1 MPGTP
6 SSLGCEGC
14 RRQKKKCD
22 QAKPACGRC
31 KRVGIP
37 CIGNGLKRW
46 KFHSFQ
52 SEEQDGALTQ
62 VTRRYPSNDLS
73 RMSSSLVHIL
83 RTEDWRFDIRAFG
96 GILIPELVA
105 QIGCSPAL
113 DSCVGAMVA
122 LYRSHQSR
130 ESKVGALTRYGE
142 ALTATRKAILDPKES
157 IKMKMQVVSVM
168 YSCHYWVDRKS
179 VEQHRGMIPVLF
191 REAVLRKQLEDL
203 DPYMVGLTQLSVLAS
218 FLNTQFELGP
228 WFWEACEA
236 IGTPRPVKYHRGS
249 FISLESGT
257 MAEISIFMRSPRKN
271 FQRLRCIY
279 SVMQFELPKVRRLVT
294 LSTLTAAAPH
304 APAMSIRVCSS
315 YRLAYGILLAL
326 ATVVNHT
333 LQIWDEDIVLVKE
346 IHDLVDQAI
355 TLVDQCASARPYGAM
370 FVPDFLT
377 MVWAAATDGYRNDEL
392 TEILLD
398 YENDSVGADYL
409 GHALSIRK
417 RLFAMEMKETRAE
430 VELKLDS
437 KVGLIMQALSTGDE
451 QYDAPSACVIL

>member
-1 MPGTP
+1 
-6 SSLGCEGC
+6 
-14 RRQKKKCD
+14 
-22 QAKPACGRC
+22 
-31 KRVGIP
+31 
-37 CIGNGLKRW
+37 
-46 KFHSFQ
+46 
-52 SEEQDGALTQ
+52 
-62 VTRRYPSNDLS
+62 
-73 RMSSSLVHIL
+73 
-83 RTEDWRFDIRAFG
+83 
-96 GILIPELVA
+96 
-105 QIGCSPAL
+105 
-113 DSCVGAMVA
+113 
-122 LYRSHQSR
+122 
-130 ESKVGALTRYGE
+130 
-142 ALTATRKAILDPKES
+142 
-157 IKMKMQVVSVM
+157 
-168 YSCHYWVDRKS
+168 
-179 VEQHRGMIPVLF
+179 
-191 REAVLRKQLEDL
+191 
-203 DPYMVGLTQLSVLAS
+203 
-218 FLNTQFELGP
+218 
-228 WFWEACEA
+228 
-236 IGTPRPVKYHRGS
+236 
-249 FISLESGT
+249 